1 MKYILTVVLFI
12 SGLSMELQAQQ
23 IDIQGHRGARGI
35 LPENSIPGFLAA
47 LDSGVTTIE
56 MDVVVSKD
64 GLIVVSHEPF
74 MNHEICLN
82 SEGGKINKDE
92 EKKHNI
98 YQYNYD
104 EIKKFDCGS
113 IGNPGF
119 PGQQKMKV
127 SKPLLSEVIKA
138 VERNIKN
145 YTFFEVDY
153 NIDIKTERS
162 TDNTSHPPP
171 KEFSDLVYEVID
183 AYLPW
188 ERVNIQSF
196 DFRVLKYWNQ
206 QYPKVRLAALV
217 ANIKSIDTNLAN
229 LGFKPE
235 IYSPYYKLLN
245 KRKVRNLHKRGL
257 KVIPWTI
264 NEEKQMKKI
273 IGWGVDGIIT
283 DYPHIAKKV
292 YLEEEDIGH
301 WSSK

>member
-1 MKYILTVVLFI
+1 MT
-12 SGLSMELQAQQ
+12 SLSIGLQAQQ

-35 LPENSIPGFLAA
+35 FPENSIPGFLAA

-64 GLIVVSHEPF
+64 GLIVVSHEPY
-74 MNHEICLN
+74 MNHDICLDREGN
-82 SEGGKINKDE
+82 RINKSEGKE
-92 EKKHNI
+92 HNI

-113 IGNPGF
+113 IGNPNF
-119 PGQQKMKV
+119 PEQQKIKV
-127 SKPLLSEVIKA
+127 SKPLLSEVIKI
-138 VERNIKN
+138 VEKHIKN

-153 NIDIKTERS
+153 NIEIKSERS
-162 TDNTSHPPP
+162 TDNINHPPA

-188 ERVNIQSF
+188 ERVNVQSF
-196 DFRVLKYWNQ
+196 DFRVLKYWHQ
-206 QYPKVRLAALV
+206 QYPGVRLAVLV

-245 KRKVRNLHKRGL
+245 RRKVRNLHKRGL
-257 KVIPWTI
+257 KVIPWTV
-264 NEEKQMKKI
+264 NNAKQMKKI
-273 IGWGVDGIIT
+273 MGWGVDGIIT
-283 DYPHIAKKV
+283 DYPHLAKKV
-292 YLEEEDIGH
+292 YLKKED
-301 WSSK
+301 SSM

>member
-1 MKYILTVVLFI
+1 MT
-12 SGLSMELQAQQ
+12 SLSIALQAQQ

-64 GLIVVSHEPF
+64 GLIVVSHEAF
-74 MNHEICLN
+74 MNHDICLDR
-82 SEGGKINKDE
+82 EGNRINKSE
-92 EKKHNI
+92 EKEHNI

-113 IGNPGF
+113 IGNPNF
-119 PGQQKMKV
+119 PEQQKIKV

-138 VERNIKN
+138 VEIHIKN
-145 YTFFEVDY
+145 YTLFEVDY
-153 NIDIKTERS
+153 NIEIKSEKS
-162 TDNTSHPPP
+162 TDNLHHPPT

-196 DFRVLKYWNQ
+196 DFRVLKYWHH
-206 QYPKVRLAALV
+206 QYPAVRLAALV

-257 KVIPWTI
+257 KVIPWTV
-264 NEEKQMKKI
+264 NYEKQMKKI
-273 IGWGVDGIIT
+273 MGWGVDGIIT
-283 DYPHIAKKV
+283 DYPHVAKKSV
-292 YLEEEDIGH
+292 GEM
-301 WSSK
+301 KM